1 MKLLNI
7 LKQVGGG
14 IIKSV
19 IPGSGIIG
27 IVNGLLSSGNKL
39 SNDASGDDVS
49 RAISHLP
56 EGDRIKLLDRK
67 FDVKI
72 KELETLQTM
81 LTADATM
88 PHTTRPYIAKHS
100 FHVIAFAIVGPISIW
115 CYAVFNAHTVM
126 AKSIIDGWPFVLAAI
141 GPLVYLLHAY
151 FGILKSEQKNKLDAS
166 NGVSHAEGLGAFIGN
181 IFKR

>member
-1 MKLLNI
+1 MKLLDI
-7 LKQVGGG
+7 LKEVGGG
-14 IIKSV
+14 ILKSV

-27 IVNGLLSSGNKL
+27 AVNNILGGKKL
-39 SNDASGDDVS
+39 ANTATGDDVS
-49 RAISHLP
+49 RAIAELP
-56 EGDRIKLLDRK
+56 AEDRATILNRE

-72 KELETLQTM
+72 EKLKTLQVM
-81 LTADATM
+81 LTADATTK
-88 PHTTRPYIAKHS
+88 HTTRPYIAKHS

-115 CYAVFNAHTVM
+115 CYAVFTANTIM

>member
-7 LKQVGGG
+7 LKEVGGG
-14 IIKSV
+14 ILKSV

-27 IVNGLLSSGNKL
+27 AVNNILGGGKL
-39 SNDASGDDVS
+39 ANTATGDDVS
-49 RAISHLP
+49 RAIAGLP
-56 EGDRIKLLDRK
+56 AEDRTVILNRE

-72 KELETLQTM
+72 ERLKTLQTM

-100 FHVIAFAIVGPISIW
+100 FHVIAFAIVGPITIW
-115 CYAVFNAHTVM
+115 CYAVFNANTIM

-181 IFKR
+181 LFKR

>member
-19 IPGSGIIG
+19 IPGSGILG
-27 IVNGLLSSGNKL
+27 VVNSLLSSGNKL
-39 SNDASGDDVS
+39 PNDATGDDVS
-49 RAISHLP
+49 RAIAHLP
-56 EGDRIKLLDRK
+56 EGDRLKLLERK

-72 KELETLQTM
+72 EKLRTLQAM
-81 LTADATM
+81 LAADAIT
-88 PHTTRPYIAKHS
+88 PHTTRPYIAKQS
-100 FHVIAFAIVGPISIW
+100 FHIVAFVTVVVVIMWAVAVGTKNDTMIKAI
-115 CYAVFNAHTVM
+115 M
-126 AKSIIDGWPFVLAAI
+126 EGWPFILAVTA
-141 GPLVYLLHAY
+141 PLVVILQAY
-151 FGILKSEQKNKLDAS
+151 FGVLKSEQKNKLDAS